1 MIKRVVIRNLI
12 GNRWHTKLL
21 ETGEYNSTQGLCR
34 NLGVV
39 AAQWIQ
45 PLYPKGKRKAFS
57 FENPAE
63 EGLVELASWRGTF
76 LPLKVTVC
84 PL

>member
-1 MIKRVVIRNLI
+1 MVIRGLI
-12 GNRWHTKLL
+12 ENRRHTKLL
-21 ETGEYNSTQGLCR
+21 EIGEYSSTQGLCR

-45 PLYPKGKRKAFS
+45 PLYPKGKRTAFS

-63 EGLVELASWRGTF
+63 EGLVELASLRGT
-76 LPLKVTVC
+76 VTFSGRS
-84 PL
+84 